1 VAISNF
7 PSVRTRTRVLTVGAL
22 ASVLLV
28 GTAAVTFA
36 GFSSH
41 IVNPS
46 NSFSTGTVVLRESNG
61 VNTCYSTG
69 ATQRITANN
78 RAQCTT
84 IDDLGPVI
92 NAAPGQPL
100 STSTITLTNIGT
112 LPASTST
119 LTTGACS
126 AAAAAATSPYGGSD
140 TANFCSRVNVSI
152 EDDSVAGSPQ
162 CVYPAGAG
170 ACPAL
175 SATYTLHTLA
185 QAGTFA
191 LGSFAPNAVHT
202 FTLRTSLGSAVTN
215 ADQGLAAKL
224 RLTWSIAQ

>member
-1 VAISNF
+1 MRPNF
-7 PSVRTRTRVLTVGAL
+7 SSVRTRTRVLTVGAL

-28 GTAAVTFA
+28 GTAAVTFS
-36 GFSSH
+36 GFSAH
-41 IVNPS
+41 VTNPV

-61 VNTCYSTG
+61 STICYSTG
-69 ATQRITANN
+69 VTQRITANN
-78 RAQCTT
+78 RAQCTS
-84 IDDLGPVI
+84 IDDLGPVV

-126 AAAAAATSPYGGSD
+126 AAAATATSPYGGSD

-152 EDDSVAGSPQ
+152 EDDSIAGSPQ
-162 CVYPAGAG
+162 CVYPSGAG
-170 ACPAL
+170 ACPTL
-175 SATYTLHTLA
+175 SSASTLHTLA
-185 QAGTFA
+185 QAGTLS

-202 FTLRTSLGSAVTN
+202 ITLKTSLGTGVTN